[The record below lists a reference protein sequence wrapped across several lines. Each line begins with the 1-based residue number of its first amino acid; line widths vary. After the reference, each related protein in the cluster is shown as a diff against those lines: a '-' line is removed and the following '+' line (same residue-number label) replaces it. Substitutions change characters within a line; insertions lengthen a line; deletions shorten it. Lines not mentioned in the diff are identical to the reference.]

1 MKRGSIRRFI
11 TVSVVIVGVGYL
23 GIYAYESRR
32 AVLSPQTHKETL
44 VVEKCWGVQI
54 VHRELDGVPEPDQ
67 LHCLNRAKRKPTAS
81 TPLQDSIPT
90 DIPSADGNQQQGEQ
104 P

>member
-23 GIYAYESRR
+23 GIYAYESRC
-32 AVLSPQTHKETL
+32 AVLSPQTGKETL
-44 VVEKCWGVQI
+44 VVFARWGVI
-54 VHRELDGVPEPDQ
+54 VHRELDGVPVPDQ

-90 DIPSADGNQQQGEQ
+90 DIPSADGNQRREQ